1 MASVRA
7 FRPLLRPAPRIAARA
22 TQQQARFLNWE
33 TSPPFYTA
41 HASVTGGRKG
51 KISAENL
58 DIQLAAPKELG
69 GPGKLYR
76 NGSNPEE
83 LFAAG
88 YGACFQGAMAA
99 TAPSLNI
106 KLPEDSVIETKVHL
120 IGDVKK
126 LDMGIRVDMKI
137 KFGSGI
143 SKADAEKVVEKT
155 KEVCPYSIATQGN
168 VVTNTEVIIG

>member
-1 MASVRA
+1 MASTRV
-7 FRPLLRPAPRIAARA
+7 FRPLMRPAPRIAVRA
-22 TQQQARFLNWE
+22 TQQPARFLSWE
-33 TSPPFYTA
+33 SSPPFYTA
-41 HASVTGGRKG
+41 QASVTGGRKG

-58 DIQLAAPKELG
+58 NIQLAAPKELG
-69 GPGKLYR
+69 GPG

-99 TAPSLNI
+99 TAPTMNI
-106 KLPEDSVIETKVHL
+106 KLPEDSVVDTKVHL
-120 IGDVKK
+120 IGDLKK
-126 LDMGIRVDMKI
+126 LDMGIRVDMTI

-155 KEVCPYSIATQGN
+155 KEVCPYSRATAGN
-168 VVTNTEVIIG
+168 VITNTQVIVG

>member
-7 FRPLLRPAPRIAARA
+7 FRPLLRPAPQIAARA
-22 TQQQARFLNWE
+22 TQQQARFLSWE
-33 TSPPFYTA
+33 SSPPFYTA

-58 DIQLAAPKELG
+58 NIQLAAPKELG
-69 GPGKLYR
+69 GPG

-88 YGACFQGAMAA
+88 YGACFQGAMAV
-99 TAPSLNI
+99 TAPSINI
-106 KLPEDSVIETKVHL
+106 KLPEDSVIDTKVHL
-120 IGDVKK
+120 IGDAKK

-155 KEVCPYSIATQGN
+155 KEVCPYSRATAGN
-168 VVTNTEVIIG
+168 VITNTEVVVG